1 MLQIKQSLVCV
12 CMGTGGALKW
22 SDLLMF
28 YWNSVMEEESFI
40 SVSFFPLSW
49 FRPRCVQEALLGY
62 TGWKDCKSRMNVW
75 VFSLT
80 KYIFVYDIL
89 QQLRKKS
96 HLQQCDIQI
105 DTLSLLQE
113 LFLMKMQKILSISV
127 ISSDHSRPVLG
138 SRLPVSFLWNP

>member
-12 CMGTGGALKW
+12 CIGTEGALKW

-75 VFSLT
+75 VFFTYKRYFCLWHFAAVKEKVPLAAVWYPDRHPIT
-80 KYIFVYDIL
+80 VAG
-89 QQLRKKS
+89 
-96 HLQQCDIQI
+96 
-105 DTLSLLQE
+105 T
-113 LFLMKMQKILSISV
+113 ISYEDAKN
-127 ISSDHSRPVLG
+127 SFYFCN
-138 SRLPVSFLWNP
+138 FLWSLQTSSGQ